1 MVKVTT
7 VSNKRYIRQTI
18 LPGVGAAGQ
27 ARLAA
32 AHVLIV
38 GCGGLGGPAAAY
50 LAGAGVGQLTLVDGD
65 QVAESNLHRQVFFR
79 TGDAGPKARLLAEHC
94 LALNPGTRVRAH
106 TTFLDVRNVKALV
119 SSADLVLDCTDDAAT
134 KHLLNDACVLLRT
147 PLVHAAA
154 QTFQGYIALFPNQA
168 EGVNLRDLFAEPD
181 PTLPDCATSGVLPTA
196 VGTVALLQANAA
208 LCYLLDIG
216 EPPINTLLTYNVLT
230 NRQHRLQ
237 IRKTYTKALTPPW
250 KQNQP
255 MRTTLETTNVDFS
268 AYDQV
273 FSMLD
278 EVREP
283 DLPEGVVRLTKRN
296 PFGQCLEQME
306 PGGNYLLYCNSGK
319 LSLVL
324 AAQLQKADPTI
335 KALSLQGGLERLGK

>member
-1 MVKVTT
+1 MTT
-7 VSNKRYIRQTI
+7 VSDKRYIRQTI
-18 LPGVGAAGQ
+18 LPGVGVAGQ

-65 QVAESNLHRQVFFR
+65 EVAVSNLHRQVFFR
-79 TGDAGPKARLLAEHC
+79 TQDAGPKARLLAEHC

-106 TTFLDVRNVKALV
+106 NTFLDVRNVKALV
-119 SSADLVLDCTDDAAT
+119 GSADLVLDCTDDAAT
-134 KHLLNDACVLLRT
+134 KHLLNDACVLLET

-154 QTFQGYIALFPNQA
+154 QTFEGYVILFPNKKG
-168 EGVNLRDLFAEPD
+168 GVHLRDLFAAPD
-181 PTLPDCATSGVLPTA
+181 PTLPDCATTGVLPTA

-208 LCYLLDIG
+208 LCFLLDIG
-216 EPPINTLLTYNVLT
+216 EPPIDTLLTYNVLT
-230 NRQHRLQ
+230 NRQHRLK
-237 IRKTYTKALTPPW
+237 IRKTYDQPLEIPW
-250 KQNQP
+250 KTNQP
-255 MRTTLETTNVDFS
+255 MRSTLETTNADFS
-268 AYDQV
+268 DYDQV

-283 DLPEGVVRLTKRN
+283 DLPEGVIRLTKRN

-306 PGGNYLLYCNSGK
+306 PGGHYLLYCNSGK

-324 AAQLQKADPTI
+324 AAQLQKSDPEI
-335 KALSLQGGLERLGK
+335 KALSLQGGLERLGR